1 MAIPISSRRRE
12 RPFAQIGGAVGLD
25 LMNTVSERLAADRF
39 VDFLVDYDEV
49 LRFAAEAGLVDD
61 EQTAA
66 LRGLAAEHPADAA
79 DEWTRARE
87 LRETLYSACYEG
99 GPTEPVVRMHAEA
112 VASGVLARDRDGW
125 AWEFPVDL
133 ALPRRRLALAAVEL
147 LLRDD
152 LDRLAQCADADCGWV
167 FLDTSPRHNRR
178 WCVAADCGNR
188 NRVREFYARKQGQ
201 QASDAADA

>member
-1 MAIPISSRRRE
+1 MAVPVSYRRRE

-39 VDFLVDYDEV
+39 VDYLVDYDDV
-49 LRFAAEAGLVDD
+49 LRFVEESGLIDT
-61 EQTAA
+61 EQAAA
-66 LRGLAAEHPADAA
+66 LRALAAEHPADAA
-79 DEWTRARE
+79 DEWARVRE

-99 GPTEPVVRMHAEA
+99 GPTDPVVRLHAEA
-112 VASGVLARDRDGW
+112 VASGALVSAGDGW
-125 AWEFPVDL
+125 DWSFPLDL
-133 ALPRRRLALAAVEL
+133 ALPRRRLALAAVQL

-152 LDRLAQCADADCGWV
+152 LDRLAQCADAECGWV

-188 NRVREFYARKQGQ
+188 NRVREFYARR
-201 QASDAADA
+201 QATSS

>member
-1 MAIPISSRRRE
+1 MAVPVSYRRRE

-25 LMNTVSERLAADRF
+25 LMNTVSERLAADHF
-39 VDFLVDYDEV
+39 VDYLVDYDDV
-49 LRFAAEAGLVDD
+49 LRFAEESGLVDA
-61 EQTAA
+61 EQAAA
-66 LRGLAAEHPADAA
+66 LRALAAEHPADAA
-79 DEWTRARE
+79 DEWARVRE

-99 GPTEPVVRMHAEA
+99 GPTDPVVRLHAEA
-112 VASGVLARDRDGW
+112 VASGALVPAGDGW
-125 AWEFPVDL
+125 DWSFPLDL

-152 LDRLAQCADADCGWV
+152 LDRLAQCADAECGWV

-188 NRVREFYARKQGQ
+188 NRVREFYARR
-201 QASDAADA
+201 QATSS